1 MNTLVGGINM
11 AAPLI
16 LLTVGAAYVLQG
28 DLSLGAM
35 LGFNALAASF
45 LAPLASLV
53 ASAQGLQVIGTH
65 LDRLEE
71 VFSTT
76 PEHRGE
82 GSGSHREPKGRIEVK
97 KASFRY
103 APQNPLVVRDV
114 DLVIE
119 PGEMIAI
126 VGPSG
131 SGKTTLAKLLLGLYE
146 PTSGNI
152 LYDGHDLAS
161 FDLRDLR
168 SQLGIVLQGSFLFSD
183 TIRRNIAL
191 NDPEMSLDRV
201 RWAAETAA
209 VASDIE
215 AMPMGYETVLSEM
228 ANNLSGGQRQRLCL
242 ARALAHQPRIL
253 LLDEATSELDT
264 RTEGVIQ
271 GNLSRL
277 QCTRIVVAHRLS
289 TIRNANCIL
298 VLNGGQIV
306 ERGSH
311 QTLADRGGLYAQL
324 IEAQVAATTSMH

>member
-1 MNTLVGGINM
+1 
-11 AAPLI
+11 
-16 LLTVGAAYVLQG
+16 
-28 DLSLGAM
+28 
-35 LGFNALAASF
+35 
-45 LAPLASLV
+45 
-53 ASAQGLQVIGTH
+53 
-65 LDRLEE
+65 
-71 VFSTT
+71 
-76 PEHRGE
+76 
-82 GSGSHREPKGRIEVK
+82 
-97 KASFRY
+97 
-103 APQNPLVVRDV
+103 
-114 DLVIE
+114 
-119 PGEMIAI
+119 
-126 VGPSG
+126 
-131 SGKTTLAKLLLGLYE
+131 
-146 PTSGNI
+146 
-152 LYDGHDLAS
+152 LAS